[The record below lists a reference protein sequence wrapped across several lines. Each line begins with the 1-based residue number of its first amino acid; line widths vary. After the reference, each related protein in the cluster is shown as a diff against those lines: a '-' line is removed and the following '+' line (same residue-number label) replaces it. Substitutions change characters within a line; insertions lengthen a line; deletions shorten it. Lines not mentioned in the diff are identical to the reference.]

1 MQKRGLHKIQVS
13 TRRLIFFQA
22 FFLQLRKLQLTCEDH
37 SFTWFLSAGQMNFIS
52 LEITYKC

>member
-1 MQKRGLHKIQVS
+1 MQKRGLQKIQVS

-37 SFTWFLSAGQMNFIS
+37 SFT
-52 LEITYKC
+52 